1 MTGIAVIGLGYWGP
15 KIARNLSRLQEL
27 GEVERLIACDLNEGK
42 CDAIKS
48 QHPKAETTTDFD
60 SVLSNKS
67 IKGLVIAT
75 PVTTHYKIAK
85 QALLA
90 GKHIM
95 IEKPLTQTAKQA
107 EELIKIARE
116 KKLVLM
122 AGHTFEYTSA
132 VNKAKE
138 IIDSGELGKILFVN
152 SSRLNLGLFQL
163 DPIDVLYDLAPHD
176 ISIINFWLGKE
187 PKAVSASG
195 KSHFIPGIVDDAHLC
210 MEYSDGV
217 IANVHDSWLYPVKDR
232 EMAVVGTKKMLVY
245 DITKENELTVYDKGV
260 DLLQENAKSAK
271 DISYRDKGA
280 VPIPT
285 EKTEALQAEL
295 AHFIECIEQ
304 GKAPKTSGEIGLR
317 VVKVLEAAEHSLAH
331 NGARVEIRE

>member
-1 MTGIAVIGLGYWGP
+1 MTSIAVIGLGYWGP
-15 KIARNLSRLQEL
+15 KIARNLSKLQEL

-75 PVTTHYKIAK
+75 PVTTHYRIAK
-85 QALLA
+85 QALEA

-95 IEKPLTQTAKQA
+95 IEKPLTQTSEQAK
-107 EELIKIARE
+107 ELIKIAE
-116 KKLVLM
+116 DKKLVLM

-187 PKAVSASG
+187 PKAVSAFG
-195 KSHFIPGIVDDAHLC
+195 KSHYISGIVDDAHLC
-210 MEYSDGV
+210 IEYSGG
-217 IANVHDSWLYPVKDR
+217 ITANVHDSWLYPVKSR
-232 EMAVVGTKKMLVY
+232 EMAVVGSKKMLVY
-245 DITKENELTVYDKGV
+245 DCTKEKEIAVFDKGV
-260 DLLQENAKSAK
+260 ELKQKPAKSAM
-271 DISYRDKGA
+271 DISYKD
-280 VPIPT
+280 
-285 EKTEALQAEL
+285 
-295 AHFIECIEQ
+295 
-304 GKAPKTSGEIGLR
+304 S
-317 VVKVLEAAEHSLAH
+317 
-331 NGARVEIRE
+331 